1 VADLFMLL
9 MVSRPRSGSLRETWV
24 TPATLQMCI
33 ALVMTCLICGGLA
46 ASGVVRGNGVG
57 MGLVAALVVVLALGA
72 GAVALVGMAQRCTRP
87 SR

>member
-33 ALVMTCLICGGLA
+33 ALVMTCVVCGGLA
-46 ASGVVRGNGVG
+46 AAGVVRGNGVAI
-57 MGLVAALVVVLALGA
+57 GLVAALVVLLALGA
-72 GAVALVGMAQRCTRP
+72 AAVALVGMAQRCTRP
-87 SR
+87 AE